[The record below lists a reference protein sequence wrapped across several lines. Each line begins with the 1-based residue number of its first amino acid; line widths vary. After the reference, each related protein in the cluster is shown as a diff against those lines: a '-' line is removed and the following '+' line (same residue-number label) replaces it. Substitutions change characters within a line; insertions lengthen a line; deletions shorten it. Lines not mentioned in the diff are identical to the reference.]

1 MGGEPKKV
9 KIEGAKNKKIKKLA
23 EVTRKGYDFVGWYTK
38 KSGGKKV
45 TTSTKIKSNTTIY
58 AHWKKNTVKRAVIKS
73 AKSEKKKTVLVKFNK
88 LAGVNGYQIQYSTSN
103 GFKKQATKTITIK
116 GNKTFN
122 KTIKKL
128 KKKTYY
134 IRARAYK
141 TDSTESK
148 VYGKWSKT
156 RKVKVK

>member
-1 MGGEPKKV
+1 MRYMFLTLQETNGISCHYHPVQDNYGTIIYFRDTNNDFYGTRDTVTVTFDANGGEPKKV

-58 AHWKKNTVKRAVIKS
+58 AHWKKITVKRAVIKS

-88 LAGVNGYQIQYSTSN
+88 LAGVKGYQIQYSLSL
-103 GFKKQATKTITIK
+103 IHI
-116 GNKTFN
+116 
-122 KTIKKL
+122 
-128 KKKTYY
+128 
-134 IRARAYK
+134 
-141 TDSTESK
+141 
-148 VYGKWSKT
+148 
-156 RKVKVK
+156 